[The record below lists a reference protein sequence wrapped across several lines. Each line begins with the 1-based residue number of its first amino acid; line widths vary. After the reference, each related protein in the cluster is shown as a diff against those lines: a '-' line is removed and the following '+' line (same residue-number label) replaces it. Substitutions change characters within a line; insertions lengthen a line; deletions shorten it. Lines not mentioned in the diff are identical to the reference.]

1 VTRPHLA
8 AGLAAAAAAAFMGA
22 GLPLLDS
29 SGGYAGLS
37 PRFMPTLVTAALA
50 VCALL
55 LLRRGSVPE
64 HNDDAAGTVAPH
76 DGPRRLAWVAGGLL
90 LHMALI
96 GSIGF
101 VIAGALLMA
110 CVARGYGSARPAR
123 DVAAGLA
130 MTVPIWLLFAKGL
143 GLSLPLLPLAR
154 L

>member
-1 VTRPHLA
+1 MTRPHLA

-22 GLPLLDS
+22 GLPFLDS

-37 PRFMPTLVTAALA
+37 PRFLPSLVTAALA

-64 HNDDAAGTVAPH
+64 HCDDAATAVAPH
-76 DGPRRLAWVAGGLL
+76 EGPQRLGWVAGGLL

-101 VIAGALLMA
+101 VLAGALLMA
-110 CVARGYGSARPAR
+110 CVARGYGSRRTLR

-130 MTVPIWLLFAKGL
+130 VTIPIWLLFTQAL
-143 GLSLPLLPLAR
+143 GLSLPLLPL
-154 L
+154 LKH